1 MKHLLL
7 AATMLMSG
15 SAFAA
20 SCPVFD
26 YDLGSATGASVAT
39 GNTCGMI
46 NDDTSTCGSFGA
58 SEDVSML
65 WTAPSTGTVYLSLAG
80 SDNDSVIH
88 VKDAGCTE
96 IVCNDDGATGLQSYA
111 SFAATAGTA
120 YNIFVDGFANTSC
133 GPFELAISASV
144 PDYDLDGVAD
154 NVDVCYGDDT
164 TGDSDFDSICDDS
177 DFSLSAAFAGPGLP
191 LTLTATNAPAGQSI
205 YFLASSQQGYVCHPS
220 GLACVEL
227 SRPRVLGSA
236 VANGNGTA
244 ALTIVAPPVLPPNLY
259 FEAAWINAGAG
270 LGDTTNTLAY

>member
-1 MKHLLL
+1 MKHLL
-7 AATMLMSG
+7 AAAMLMSG

-26 YDLGSATGASVAT
+26 YDLGSATGASVAA

-46 NDDTSTCGSFGA
+46 NDDTSTCGGLGA
-58 SEDVSML
+58 SEDVSLL

-80 SDNDSVIH
+80 SGYDSVLH

-120 YNIFVDGFANTSC
+120 YNIFVDGYNTTSC

-164 TGDSDFDSICDDS
+164 TGDSDSDSICDDS

-191 LTLTATNAPAGQSI
+191 LTLTAVRAPAGQSI
-205 YFLASSQQGYVCHPS
+205 YFLASSAGGFVCHPS
-220 GLACVEL
+220 GLACVDL
-227 SRPRVLGSA
+227 ARPRVLGSA
-236 VANGNGTA
+236 VANGAGTA
-244 ALTIVAPPVLPPNLY
+244 TLTIVAPPILPPNLY
-259 FEAAWINAGAG
+259 FQSAWLDVGAAD
-270 LGDTTNTLAY
+270 GDVSNLLTF